1 MKVVRE
7 CQITVLLNYLTF
19 FMQYEVLI
27 IQNIV
32 LLIDIGIYC
41 GEDFFFTLPSSPQF
55 CLSLKKG
62 LFYLGCT
69 TYSDL

>member
-1 MKVVRE
+1 MPNNSSLK
-7 CQITVLLNYLTF
+7 LFNF
-19 FMQYEVLI
+19 FVQYEVLI
-27 IQNIV
+27 MQNMV
-32 LLIDIGIYC
+32 LLVNDIGMYC
-41 GEDFFFTLPSSPQF
+41 GEDFFLTLPSSPQF